1 MTLFKSW
8 TNTRKDKDS
17 GFENRFV
24 IVTAG
29 NDSDRNSLNDVITF
43 SFCHFRF
50 AFGCFF
56 QCLFKKHS

>member
-43 SFCHFRF
+43 SF
-50 AFGCFF
+50 
-56 QCLFKKHS
+56 